1 MRALMPDPEV
11 LLLDEPLAALDPM
24 IRYDLQEE
32 LRVIFDA
39 LGKTVVLVTHDIAEA
54 VFFAHEIVLM
64 RQGNIVQK
72 GAPRD
77 LIERPANAFVEQFLR
92 AQRQVRLTQGGQ

>member
-1 MRALMPDPEV
+1 M
-11 LLLDEPLAALDPM
+11 
-24 IRYDLQEE
+24 
-32 LRVIFDA
+32 
-39 LGKTVVLVTHDIAEA
+39 VLVTHDIAEA

-64 RQGNIVQK
+64 RKGNIVQK